1 MQVRRVFLAV
11 KSHALHQHHRRRPQH
26 SSQHSSQARALEQ
39 PQVRLHASLLNG
51 AYSSANGAGYAGGYA
66 GAHKSLNYQWTGGWV
81 FRPHT
86 LVAEGLMLD
95 YVASGLIH

>member
-11 KSHALHQHHRRRPQH
+11 KSHALRQHHRCRP
-26 SSQHSSQARALEQ
+26 QHSSQARALEQ
-39 PQVRLHASLLNG
+39 PQVHLHAGLLNG
-51 AYSSANGAGYAGGYA
+51 AYSSANAGGYA
-66 GAHKSLNYQWTGGWV
+66 GAHKSMNYQWTGGWV

-95 YVASGLIH
+95 

>member
-26 SSQHSSQARALEQ
+26 SSQARALEQ
-39 PQVRLHASLLNG
+39 PQVRLHAGLDG
-51 AYSSANGAGYAGGYA
+51 AYSSANSAGYAGGYA
-66 GAHKSLNYQWTGGWV
+66 GAHKSINYQWTGGWV

-95 YVASGLIH
+95 